1 MPERQHADETRLVEQ
16 AKQGDS
22 GAFGELYEFYAPLVF
37 RFLFAH
43 LDNRQDAEDLT
54 EEIFLRVWEALP
66 GYQQRGVPFGGYLFR
81 VARNGLYDHY
91 RQHRRKHRWF
101 GGFGKS
107 AAQQDWLDES
117 HPDPSDGP
125 PAHFEQQDLHAQL
138 GRLSDDY
145 RMVVTLRFLVG
156 LSCEETAEAMS
167 RSPGAVRVLQH
178 RALLALRQLLDEQ
191 ENYETGPKPSGIPG

>member
-1 MPERQHADETRLVEQ
+1 MPERQHADETRLIEQ

-43 LDNRQDAEDLT
+43 LDDRQDAEDLT

-66 GYQQRGVPFGGYLFR
+66 GFRQRGAPFGGYLFR
-81 VARNGLYDHY
+81 VARNALYDYY
-91 RQHRRKHRWF
+91 RRTRRKRGWHVTRD
-101 GGFGKS
+101 
-107 AAQQDWLDES
+107 QDWLDET
-117 HPDPSDGP
+117 HPDPADSL
-125 PAHFEQQDLHAQL
+125 PARYEQREIYALL
-138 GRLSDDY
+138 GRLSEDY

-156 LSCEETAEAMS
+156 LSSEETAEAMS

-178 RALLALRQLLDEQ
+178 RALLSLRQLLDEQ
-191 ENYETGPKPSGIPG
+191 ENHETERRPSGIPG